1 MHVMLNNSNSIKPWN
16 DDSLI
21 LYEVQNMYAN
31 EIKNANTIN

>member
-1 MHVMLNNSNSIKPWN
+1 MLNKSKQHKTWN

-31 EIKNANTIN
+31 EIKNANTIKRS